1 MHRADHPNRRAMPV
15 RLHPPGQPFD
25 HRMVEVS
32 GGHRIYVEQYGTP
45 GGLPVVVLHGGPGG
59 GIHPN
64 IRRFFDPKCF
74 HVTLFDQRGCGNS
87 RPHASVENNTT
98 WDLIE
103 DIETIRSLL
112 GISRWIVFGGSWGAT
127 LGILYAQQHPERV
140 MQLIL
145 RGPFLFTQSELD
157 WFYGGGV
164 AAFFPDQ
171 WKKFVEVLPEDK
183 RDDVIAGFHEGLFGS
198 DPEIRARYAAAWT
211 RWENGLASIGAA
223 NESAPVPA
231 DYALAFARLENHYF
245 FNRGFLESDDQILQN
260 MGRHT
265 GHFRNHRSG
274 TLRHDLPARRS
285 LPASRRVAT
294 LAASCHP
301 RRRSLDFGAW
311 HRGPTLAID
320 GPDCRNPHES
330 SRETWMTVREFRFR
344 AVARALSGI
353 NPPLVNPHGGAAG
366 AAGLQLAL
374 NWP

>member
-1 MHRADHPNRRAMPV
+1 MPV

-260 MGRHT
+260 MDAIQDIFGIIVQGRYDMICPPAAAFRLHAAWPRSQLHVIPDA
-265 GHFRNHRSG
+265 GHSISEPGIAARLLRSM
-274 TLRHDLPARRS
+274 DLIAETRMK
-285 LPASRRVAT
+285 V
-294 LAASCHP
+294 
-301 RRRSLDFGAW
+301 
-311 HRGPTLAID
+311 RGRP
-320 GPDCRNPHES
+320 GYRP
-330 SRETWMTVREFRFR
+330 
-344 AVARALSGI
+344 
-353 NPPLVNPHGGAAG
+353 
-366 AAGLQLAL
+366 
-374 NWP
+374 

>member
-103 DIETIRSLL
+103 DIETIRCLL

-171 WKKFVEVLPEDK
+171 WKKFVEVLPETGAMTSSRGFTRACSGPTPRSG
-183 RDDVIAGFHEGLFGS
+183 RDTPLPGRAGKTAWHQSVQRTNPHRFRPIMPSRSPGS
-198 DPEIRARYAAAWT
+198 KT
-211 RWENGLASIGAA
+211 TTSSIGAF
-223 NESAPVPA
+223 SK
-231 DYALAFARLENHYF
+231 
-245 FNRGFLESDDQILQN
+245 
-260 MGRHT
+260 
-265 GHFRNHRSG
+265 
-274 TLRHDLPARRS
+274 
-285 LPASRRVAT
+285 AT
-294 LAASCHP
+294 TRFCKTWTPYRTFS
-301 RRRSLDFGAW
+301 
-311 HRGPTLAID
+311 
-320 GPDCRNPHES
+320 ES
-330 SRETWMTVREFRFR
+330 SFRD
-344 AVARALSGI
+344 ATT
-353 NPPLVNPHGGAAG
+353 
-366 AAGLQLAL
+366 
-374 NWP
+374 